1 MQLEKLELKTPRP
14 IRGLIRLL
22 AITGLMLTA
31 STALTAEPGCEPAP
45 LNILLTNDDGYDT
58 PGIISLHRALNLA
71 GHRVKRVAPAEN
83 QSGSSASL
91 RFDAVTVAEVADENF
106 TDVYAVGATPAT
118 SVVLGATALFSAQ
131 QPVDLVVSGIN
142 QGANLGPVTPIS
154 GTVGAVISALQ
165 LLQPQVP
172 GIAISSNLIGE
183 NPQSEDNVQLAG
195 RISGFIAR
203 LIGVLQN
210 QRCDEVRILPQG
222 LALNINYPP
231 LAEADIKGVRLAT
244 QGRSPYFR
252 LSFEA
257 AEGGLY
263 LPAFG
268 APEPTEEI
276 ADADTPLFNAGYV
289 TIVPI
294 DGDYSTSTSEA
305 RSALIALG
313 DIAP

>member
-1 MQLEKLELKTPRP
+1 MQPKLKPLRNL
-14 IRGLIRLL
+14 RGLMRLL
-22 AITGLMLTA
+22 IAPCLMLAA
-31 STALTAEPGCEPAP
+31 STALTAEPDCEPAP

-58 PGIISLHRALNLA
+58 PGIIALHRALNLA

-83 QSGSSASL
+83 QSGSSTSL
-91 RFDAVTVAEVADENF
+91 RFDAVTVAEVADEEF
-106 TDVYAVGATPAT
+106 DEVYAVSATPAT
-118 SVVLGATALFSAQ
+118 TVVLGATALFSAQ
-131 QPVDLVVSGIN
+131 EPVDLVVSGIN
-142 QGANLGPVTPIS
+142 QGANLGPATPIS

-165 LLQPQVP
+165 MLQPPIP

-195 RISGFIAR
+195 RISAFVAR

-210 QRCDEVRILPQG
+210 QSCGETRILPQG
-222 LALNINYPP
+222 LALNVNYPP

-252 LSFEA
+252 LSFQA

-263 LPAFG
+263 LPVFAG
-268 APEPTEEI
+268 PEPL
-276 ADADTPLFNAGYV
+276 ADVTLADTGLFNAGHI

-294 DGDYSTSTSEA
+294 DGDYT
-305 RSALIALG
+305 
-313 DIAP
+313 APGANTHPQLDFLESLTP